1 MITKV
6 YGPPGTGK
14 TTKLLEIVK
23 HYIDIDTPL
32 DKIGYFA
39 FTRKAANEAK
49 ERMNKPKKD
58 LKYFQTLHSLAFHSL
73 GLREENIIQP
83 P

>member
-58 LKYFQTLHSLAFHSL
+58 FHLK
-73 GLREENIIQP
+73 RRVNIILLLKTLFK
-83 P
+83 